1 LSEGAVLKFSSQ
13 FAKFGLVGLIN
24 TLIHAAVLFAAVEVS
39 KLHPV
44 VGNFL
49 AFTVANMASF
59 IMNSFWT
66 FKTAP
71 EVRRYGQ
78 FLTSSLL
85 ALGLT
90 LGIAGI
96 FEWLGIHYGLGF
108 LCIILLVPA
117 LNYWMLKRW
126 AFAGH

>member
-1 LSEGAVLKFSSQ
+1 MLKFSSQ
-13 FAKFGLVGLIN
+13 FTKFGLVGLIN
-24 TLIHAAVLFAAVEVS
+24 TLIHAVILFAAVEVS

-44 VGNFL
+44 VGNFM
-49 AFTVANMASF
+49 AFLGANMASF
-59 IMNSFWT
+59 IMNSYWT

-71 EVRRYGQ
+71 EVRRYGK

-96 FEWLGIHYGLGF
+96 FEFLDIHYGLGF

>member
-1 LSEGAVLKFSSQ
+1 MLKFSSQ
-13 FAKFGLVGLIN
+13 FTKFGLVGLIN
-24 TLIHAAVLFAAVEVS
+24 TLIHAVILFAAVEVS

-44 VGNFL
+44 VGNFM
-49 AFTVANMASF
+49 AFLGANMASF
-59 IMNSFWT
+59 IMNSYWT

-71 EVRRYGQ
+71 EVRRYGK

-96 FEWLGIHYGLGF
+96 FEFLAIHYGLGF

>member
-1 LSEGAVLKFSSQ
+1 MLKFSSQ
-13 FAKFGLVGLIN
+13 FTKFGLVGLIN
-24 TLIHAAVLFAAVEVS
+24 TLIHALVLFAAVEVS

-44 VGNFL
+44 VGNLMAFL
-49 AFTVANMASF
+49 GANMASF
-59 IMNSFWT
+59 IMNSYWT

-71 EVRRYGQ
+71 EVRRYGK

-90 LGIAGI
+90 LGIAGV
-96 FEWLGIHYGLGF
+96 FEFLGIHYGLGF

>member
-1 LSEGAVLKFSSQ
+1 VLKFSSQ
-13 FAKFGLVGLIN
+13 FTKFGLVGLIN
-24 TLIHAAVLFAAVEVS
+24 TLIHAVILFAAVEVS

-44 VGNFL
+44 VGNFM
-49 AFTVANMASF
+49 AFLGANMASF
-59 IMNSFWT
+59 IMNSYWT

-71 EVRRYGQ
+71 EVRRYGK

-96 FEWLGIHYGLGF
+96 FEFLAIHYGLGF
-108 LCIILLVPA
+108 LCIIFLVPA

>member
-1 LSEGAVLKFSSQ
+1 MLKFSSQ
-13 FAKFGLVGLIN
+13 FTKFGLVGLIN
-24 TLIHAAVLFAAVEVS
+24 TLIHAVILFAAVEVS

-44 VGNFL
+44 VGNFM
-49 AFTVANMASF
+49 AFLGANMVSF
-59 IMNSFWT
+59 IMNSYWT

-71 EVRRYGQ
+71 EVRRYGK

-96 FEWLGIHYGLGF
+96 FEFLGFHYGLGF

>member
-1 LSEGAVLKFSSQ
+1 
-13 FAKFGLVGLIN
+13 
-24 TLIHAAVLFAAVEVS
+24 
-39 KLHPV
+39 
-44 VGNFL
+44 
-49 AFTVANMASF
+49 MASF
-59 IMNSFWT
+59 IMNSYWT

-71 EVRRYGQ
+71 EVRRYGK

-96 FEWLGIHYGLGF
+96 FEFLDIHYGLGF

>member
-1 LSEGAVLKFSSQ
+1 MLKFSSQ
-13 FAKFGLVGLIN
+13 FTKFGLVGLIN
-24 TLIHAAVLFAAVEVS
+24 TLIHAVILFAAVEVS

-44 VGNFL
+44 VGNLMAFL
-49 AFTVANMASF
+49 GANMASF
-59 IMNSFWT
+59 IMNSYWT

-71 EVRRYGQ
+71 EVRRYGK

-96 FEWLGIHYGLGF
+96 FEFLGIHYGLGF

>member
-1 LSEGAVLKFSSQ
+1 MLKFSSQ
-13 FAKFGLVGLIN
+13 FTKFGLVGLIN
-24 TLIHAAVLFAAVEVS
+24 TLIHAVILFAAVEVS

-44 VGNFL
+44 VGNFM
-49 AFTVANMASF
+49 AFLGANMASF
-59 IMNSFWT
+59 IMNSYWT

-71 EVRRYGQ
+71 EVRRYGK

-96 FEWLGIHYGLGF
+96 FEFLGIHYGLGF

>member
-1 LSEGAVLKFSSQ
+1 MLKFSSQ
-13 FAKFGLVGLIN
+13 FTKFGLVGLIN
-24 TLIHAAVLFAAVEVS
+24 TLIHALVLFAAVEVS

-44 VGNFL
+44 VGNFM
-49 AFTVANMASF
+49 AFLGANMASF
-59 IMNSFWT
+59 IMNSYWT

-71 EVRRYGQ
+71 EVRRYGK

-90 LGIAGI
+90 LGIAGV
-96 FEWLGIHYGLGF
+96 FEFLDIHYGLGF

>member
-1 LSEGAVLKFSSQ
+1 MLKFSSQ
-13 FAKFGLVGLIN
+13 FTKFGLVGLIN
-24 TLIHAAVLFAAVEVS
+24 TLIHAVILFAAVEVS

-44 VGNFL
+44 VGNLMAFL
-49 AFTVANMASF
+49 GANMASF
-59 IMNSFWT
+59 IMNSYWT

-71 EVRRYGQ
+71 EVRRYGK

-90 LGIAGI
+90 LGIAGV
-96 FEWLGIHYGLGF
+96 FEFLDIHYGLGF

>member
-1 LSEGAVLKFSSQ
+1 
-13 FAKFGLVGLIN
+13 VGLIN
-24 TLIHAAVLFAAVEVS
+24 TLIHAAVLFAAVEES

>member
-1 LSEGAVLKFSSQ
+1 MLKFSSQ
-13 FAKFGLVGLIN
+13 FTKFGLVGLIN
-24 TLIHAAVLFAAVEVS
+24 TLIHAVILFAAVEVS

-44 VGNFL
+44 VGNFM
-49 AFTVANMASF
+49 AFLGANMASF
-59 IMNSFWT
+59 IMNSYWT
-66 FKTAP
+66 FKTSP
-71 EVRRYGQ
+71 EVRRYGK

-96 FEWLGIHYGLGF
+96 FEFLGIHYGLGF

>member
-1 LSEGAVLKFSSQ
+1 MLKFSSQ
-13 FAKFGLVGLIN
+13 FTKFGLVGLIN
-24 TLIHAAVLFAAVEVS
+24 TLIHAVILFAAVEVS

-44 VGNFL
+44 VGNFM
-49 AFTVANMASF
+49 AFLGANMASF
-59 IMNSFWT
+59 IMNSYWT

-71 EVRRYGQ
+71 EVRRYGK

-96 FEWLGIHYGLGF
+96 FEFLAIHYGLGF
-108 LCIILLVPA
+108 LCIIFLVPA

>member
-1 LSEGAVLKFSSQ
+1 MLKFSSQ
-13 FAKFGLVGLIN
+13 FTKFGLVGLIN
-24 TLIHAAVLFAAVEVS
+24 TLIHALVLFAAVEVS

-44 VGNFL
+44 VGNFM
-49 AFTVANMASF
+49 AFLGANMASF
-59 IMNSFWT
+59 IMNSYWT

-71 EVRRYGQ
+71 EVRRYGK

-96 FEWLGIHYGLGF
+96 FEFLAIHYGLGF
-108 LCIILLVPA
+108 LCIIFLVPA

>member
-1 LSEGAVLKFSSQ
+1 VLKFSSQ
-13 FAKFGLVGLIN
+13 FTKFGLVGLIN
-24 TLIHAAVLFAAVEVS
+24 TLIHAVILFAAVEVS

-44 VGNFL
+44 VANFM
-49 AFTVANMASF
+49 AFLGANMASF
-59 IMNSFWT
+59 IMNSYWT

-71 EVRRYGQ
+71 EVRRYGK

-90 LGIAGI
+90 LGIAGV
-96 FEWLGIHYGLGF
+96 FEFLDIHYGLGF

>member
-1 LSEGAVLKFSSQ
+1 LSKSAVLKFSSQ
-13 FAKFGLVGLIN
+13 FTKFGLVGLIN
-24 TLIHAAVLFAAVEVS
+24 TLIHAVVLFAAVEVS

-44 VGNFL
+44 VGNFM
-49 AFTVANMASF
+49 AFLGANMASF
-59 IMNSFWT
+59 IMNSYWT

-71 EVRRYGQ
+71 EVRRYGK

-96 FEWLGIHYGLGF
+96 FEFLGIYYGLGF

>member
-1 LSEGAVLKFSSQ
+1 MLKFSGQ

-71 EVRRYGQ
+71 
-78 FLTSSLL
+78 
-85 ALGLT
+85 
-90 LGIAGI
+90 
-96 FEWLGIHYGLGF
+96 
-108 LCIILLVPA
+108 
-117 LNYWMLKRW
+117 
-126 AFAGH
+126 

>member
-1 LSEGAVLKFSSQ
+1 MLKFSSQ
-13 FAKFGLVGLIN
+13 FTKFGLVGLIN
-24 TLIHAAVLFAAVEVS
+24 TLIHAVVLFAAVEVS

-44 VGNFL
+44 VGNLMAFL
-49 AFTVANMASF
+49 GANMASF
-59 IMNSFWT
+59 IMNSYWT

-71 EVRRYGQ
+71 EVRRYGK

-90 LGIAGI
+90 LGIAGF
-96 FEWLGIHYGLGF
+96 FEFLAIHYGLGF

>member
-1 LSEGAVLKFSSQ
+1 MLKFSSQ
-13 FAKFGLVGLIN
+13 FTKFGLVGLIN
-24 TLIHAAVLFAAVEVS
+24 TLIHAVILFAAVEVS

-44 VGNFL
+44 VGNFM
-49 AFTVANMASF
+49 AFLGANMASF
-59 IMNSFWT
+59 IMNSYWT

-71 EVRRYGQ
+71 EVRRYGK

-90 LGIAGI
+90 LGIAGV
-96 FEWLGIHYGLGF
+96 FEFLDIHYGLGF

>member
-1 LSEGAVLKFSSQ
+1 MLKFSSQ
-13 FAKFGLVGLIN
+13 FTKFGLVGLIN
-24 TLIHAAVLFAAVEVS
+24 TLIHAVILFAAVEVS

-44 VGNFL
+44 VGNFM
-49 AFTVANMASF
+49 AFLGANMASF
-59 IMNSFWT
+59 IMNSYWT

-71 EVRRYGQ
+71 DVRRYGK

-96 FEWLGIHYGLGF
+96 FEFLGIHYGLGF

>member
-1 LSEGAVLKFSSQ
+1 MLKFSSQ
-13 FAKFGLVGLIN
+13 FTKFGLVGLIN
-24 TLIHAAVLFAAVEVS
+24 TLIHAVILFAAVEVS

-44 VGNFL
+44 VGNFM
-49 AFTVANMASF
+49 AFLGANMASF
-59 IMNSFWT
+59 IMNSYWT

-71 EVRRYGQ
+71 EVRRYGK

-90 LGIAGI
+90 LGIAGV
-96 FEWLGIHYGLGF
+96 FEFLDIHYGLGF
-108 LCIILLVPA
+108 LCIILLVPT